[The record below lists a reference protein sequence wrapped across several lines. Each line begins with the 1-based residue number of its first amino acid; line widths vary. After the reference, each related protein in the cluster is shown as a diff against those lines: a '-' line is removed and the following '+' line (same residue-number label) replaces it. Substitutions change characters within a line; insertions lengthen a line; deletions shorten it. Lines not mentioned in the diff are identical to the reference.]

1 MSWFPKKCVVV
12 PIDFSSA
19 SDEAIQTAIE
29 LARRPEEVH
38 VVHVALVPDII
49 PYAGEVI
56 APVAPERWLHLAQTH
71 LDDYLKSRPQFAGAT
86 PVFTGLRH
94 AGAHLRRIARDL
106 SCLPARQP
114 FGNARTDRARR
125 SIES

>member
-56 APVAPERWLHLAQTH
+56 APVAPERGEIAPTAGGVRAAQVRDPACV
-71 LDDYLKSRPQFAGAT
+71 LPVAGA
-86 PVFTGLRH
+86 LSRSS
-94 AGAHLRRIARDL
+94 ANRR
-106 SCLPARQP
+106 
-114 FGNARTDRARR
+114 TRR
-125 SIES
+125 